1 MTCMPV
7 LELKPS
13 VIVQL
18 WNENLGNKFPMSEAL
33 WIQNTVNEPNVL
45 NEASI
50 AYVEGNELLG
60 FVVAKQYQ
68 EHNEAT
74 MGSHIGW
81 IQCLLVKESA
91 RNQGIGTHLLRHIEE
106 AFNRLKVSEIRLG
119 RDPWHYFP
127 GIPLEDTQTIEW
139 FEKRGYGKET
149 IETDLTRV
157 VKDQPLYTLT
167 NSSEHFRVLTKDDLP
182 SLLKFLKHSFSG
194 RWHYEAIHYMINNGS
209 GRDFIGFYHDN
220 ELQGFCRINDSKS
233 PVIAQNVYWSNL
245 FQEELG
251 GIGPLG
257 INRSIRG
264 NNFGLDLVKAAA
276 NELISRNVSHIVI
289 DWTQLVHFYE
299 KLGFTTWKQY
309 QTMSKSISN

>member
-1 MTCMPV
+1 MNSLPV

-13 VIVQL
+13 AIVQL

-45 NEASI
+45 NDASI
-50 AYVEGNELLG
+50 AYVVGNELLA

-68 EHNEAT
+68 EHNEAV
-74 MGSHIGW
+74 MGSNIGW

-91 RNQGIGTHLLRHIEE
+91 RNQGIGTHLLQHVQEV
-106 AFNRLKVSEIRLG
+106 FNKLKLSEVRLG

-127 GIPLEDTQTIEW
+127 GIPIEDKPTIEW

-182 SLLKFLKHSFSG
+182 SLLKFLEHSFPG
-194 RWHYEAIHYMINNGS
+194 RWHYEAIHYMNNNGT
-209 GRDFIGFYHDN
+209 GRDFMGFFHDN

-233 PVIAQNVYWSNL
+233 PVIAQNVYWSDL
-245 FQEELG
+245 FEEELG

-276 NELISRNVSHIVI
+276 NELMTHDVSHIVI